1 MGFIRHAS
9 VDELND
15 ELVAHHC
22 TPPNSKT
29 RKRSMLREHY
39 TKVHGLRTK
48 KSKKRKSKS
57 CNAPK
62 KKKQKIIQ
70 DKIKVKVEVKTE
82 DQHKPFHE

>member
-15 ELVAHHC
+15 ELNDELVAHHC
-22 TPPNSKT
+22 TPPYSKT

-39 TKVHGLRTK
+39 TKVHRLRTK

-62 KKKQKIIQ
+62 KKETK
-70 DKIKVKVEVKTE
+70 D
-82 DQHKPFHE
+82 HSG